1 MANRMSDVRVWAWP
15 TKLAIFT
22 ALALGGG
29 AGGAGCA
36 SSEPPDVGLESLRLS
51 AVGPT
56 KVIPGTSL
64 VLTGDSFVDIEW
76 GASTLHLVGTANGSP
91 VDINLEVAF
100 VDFDTMT
107 AAIDASTID
116 LVGGDVDFAGTATV
130 EVVSEVNG
138 QRYKTPALNLT
149 LQFRQKL
156 LPSITRIQ
164 NSGVIFVN
172 EQILVEGDDFLLGGN
187 EGKSVARLT
196 GCFQRGGTGPCDPV
210 PAIEVPLSNTVALS
224 RRNAIFAFSPK
235 IAGIE
240 AGQFVGSVEVVNKMP
255 SGPEAADPV
264 DVTFDLVESQVFR
277 VSPTAVSLGQ
287 FVNIEGGGF
296 VGGEAGASTELD
308 LNGTF
313 MRADGAQAPVAMT
326 LIPEFAA
333 GKLVRYVVNT
343 DDALGMAIDLRKDT
357 GTFSGTIRPTTIYQG
372 KTVVGRSTAVTLAI
386 APIKQVVFLDF
397 RPDYVEG
404 LRDFGMRAVDSRVR
418 ERILTVVNRAYA
430 GVNMDFRT
438 VVPTDFA
445 LYEHVE
451 LHGVDPNGLG
461 LFGYDNSPGKDNGN
475 LRLYDRLGGVNAVTQ
490 QDGYPGFGGVFVRSM
505 LGFSL
510 NPGKLTKSVAGADPV
525 FDKIFDEFRSDRG
538 GSPVA
543 SSDLGG
549 TIAALTSGESC
560 PVGNRKDR
568 IPCAIYVLGNLI
580 GGTLAHEIGH
590 SLGLANPFMDGFHD
604 SGDEPNRLMDSGGD
618 RPFLERA
625 ELQQLGPGVFCDDE
639 YKYLRE
645 ILPSTSPADTSMRP
659 GCF

>member
-1 MANRMSDVRVWAWP
+1 MWAGP
-15 TKLAIFT
+15 TTFAVAVAATVSF
-22 ALALGGG
+22 A
-29 AGGAGCA
+29 AGCA
-36 SSEPPDVGLESLRLS
+36 SSEPPDVGLESLKLS

-56 KVIPGTSL
+56 KVIPGTTL
-64 VLTGDSFVDIEW
+64 VLTGDSFVATEW
-76 GASTLHLVGTANGSP
+76 GVSTLHLVGTANGSP
-91 VDINLEVAF
+91 VDVSLDAGF
-100 VDFDTMT
+100 VDFDTMNV
-107 AAIDASTID
+107 AIDASFID
-116 LVGGDVDFAGTATV
+116 GVGGDVDFTGTATV

-138 QRYKTPALNLT
+138 QRYKTPALNLR

-156 LPSITRIQ
+156 IPSVTRLQ
-164 NSGVIFVN
+164 NKGVIFVN

-187 EGKSVARLT
+187 EGKSVARLN
-196 GCFQRGGTGPCDPV
+196 GCFQRGGVGPCVRVPV
-210 PAIEVPLSNTVALS
+210 IEVPLTNTVELS
-224 RRNAIFAFSPK
+224 RRSSVFAFSPK

-240 AGQFVGSVEVVNKMP
+240 AGQFIGSVEVINKLP
-255 SGPEAADPV
+255 SGAETADPMEM
-264 DVTFDLVESQVFR
+264 TFDLVESQVFR

-296 VGGEAGASTELD
+296 IGGEVGASTELD
-308 LNGTF
+308 LRGVF
-313 MRADGAQAPVAMT
+313 LRMDGAEAPVAMT

-357 GTFSGTIRPTTIYQG
+357 GTFTGTIQPTTIYKG
-372 KTVVGRSTAVTLAI
+372 KTVVGRTTAVTLTI
-386 APIKQVVFLDF
+386 APIRQVVFLDF

-430 GVNMDFRT
+430 GINMDFRT
-438 VVPTDFA
+438 EAPTDFA

-475 LRLYDRLGGVNAVTQ
+475 MRLYDRLGGVNAVTQ

-510 NPGKLTKSVAGADPV
+510 KPGKLTKAVAGADPV

-549 TIAALTSGESC
+549 TIATLASGESC
-560 PVGNRKDR
+560 PAGNRKDR

-590 SLGLANPFMDGFHD
+590 SLGLANPFMEGFHN

-639 YKYLRE
+639 YTYLRE
-645 ILPSTSPADTSMRP
+645 ILPSTSPADTGPRP

>member
-1 MANRMSDVRVWAWP
+1 MANRLSVVSAWP
-15 TKLAIFT
+15 QRLAV
-22 ALALGGG
+22 AAALGLVL
-29 AGGAGCA
+29 GAGCA
-36 SSEPPDVGLESLRLS
+36 SSDHPDVGLESLKLT

-56 KVIPGTSL
+56 KVIPGTTL

-91 VDINLEVAF
+91 VDVQLDVSF
-100 VDFDTMT
+100 VDFGTLT
-107 AAIDASTID
+107 AAIDAPVID
-116 LVGGDVDFAGTATV
+116 SVGGDVDFTGTATV

-156 LPSITRIQ
+156 IPSITRIQ
-164 NSGVIFVN
+164 SNGVIFVN
-172 EQILVEGDDFLLGGN
+172 EQILVEGVDFLLGGN
-187 EGKSVARLT
+187 EGNSVARLT
-196 GCFQRGGTGPCDPV
+196 GCFKLGGNGPCQPV
-210 PAIEVPLSNTVALS
+210 PVNEVPLANTMALS
-224 RRNAIFAFSPK
+224 RRHAIFAFSPR

-240 AGQFVGSVEVVNKMP
+240 AGQFIGSVEVVNKMP
-255 SGPEAADPV
+255 SGSEAADPV

-277 VSPTAVSLGQ
+277 VSPTSVSLGQ

-308 LNGTF
+308 LRGVF
-313 MRADGAQAPVAMT
+313 ARSDGAQAPVAMT

-333 GKLVRYVVNT
+333 GKLVRYVMNT
-343 DDALGMAIDLRKDT
+343 DDALGMAIDLRKET
-357 GTFSGTIRPTTIYQG
+357 GTFTGTIQPTTVYQG
-372 KTVVGRSTAVTLAI
+372 TTVVGRTTAVTLTI
-386 APIKQVVFLDF
+386 APIRQVVFLDY
-397 RPDYVEG
+397 RPDYVEA
-404 LRDFGMRAVDSRVR
+404 LRDFGMRAVDSRLR
-418 ERILTVVNRAYA
+418 DRILTVVNRTYA
-430 GVNMDFRT
+430 GVNLECRT
-438 VVPTDFA
+438 VAPTDFA

-461 LFGYDNSPGKDNGN
+461 LFGYDNSPGKDDGN

-505 LGFSL
+505 MGFSL
-510 NPGKLTKSVAGADPV
+510 NPGNLTKSVAGADPV
-525 FDKIFDEFRSDRG
+525 FDKIFDEFRTDRG
-538 GSPVA
+538 GSPVQ

-549 TIAALTSGESC
+549 TIAPLTSGESC
-560 PVGNRKDR
+560 PAGNRKDR
-568 IPCAIYVLGNLI
+568 IACAIYVLGNLI

-590 SLGLANPFMDGFHD
+590 SLGLANPFMDGFHN

-625 ELQQLGPGVFCDDE
+625 ELQDLGPGVFCDDE

-645 ILPSTSPADTSMRP
+645 ILPSTGPADTSPRP